1 VSTICRAER
10 RALIEPEGELP
21 VSVQCELMAVSRSS
35 LYYRPVRPSA
45 LELALRHRIDE
56 LYTAFPFYGS
66 RRMTV
71 ALVQEGHPVNR
82 KRVQRYMREMGI
94 WAVAPGPHLSARG
107 PESAVFP
114 YLLRGLEIVRP
125 NQVWG
130 IDLTYIR
137 LRGGWLYLVA
147 VLDWY
152 SRYVVAWEL
161 DQTLAIDFVLA
172 AMGRALGQATPEIC
186 NSDQGSQF
194 TSPQWAALLQEAGV
208 QPSMNGKGRALDN
221 CFVERLWRSVKY
233 EEVYL
238 HDYASPREA
247 RRGLGRYFDFY
258 NHERPHQAL
267 GYRTPAQVHHAA
279 SAAPHGGREQ
289 HRLTATTYGSHHDN
303 PTLTAPVFLS

>member
-1 VSTICRAER
+1 M
-10 RALIEPEGELP
+10 
-21 VSVQCELMAVSRSS
+21 QCELLGVSRSS
-35 LYYRPVRPSA
+35 VYYRPLGPSA
-45 LELALRHRIDE
+45 LELALKHRIDE
-56 LYTAFPFYGS
+56 IYTARPYFGS

-71 ALVQEGHPVNR
+71 TLQQEGHPVNR
-82 KRVQRYMREMGI
+82 KRIQGYMREMGI
-94 WAVAPGPHLSARG
+94 WGMAPGPHLSAGG
-107 PESAVFP
+107 PQSAVFP

-137 LRGGWLYLVA
+137 LRDGWLYLVA
-147 VLDWY
+147 VLDWH
-152 SRYVVAWEL
+152 SRYVLAWEL

-172 AMGRALGQATPEIC
+172 AMARALCQATPEIC

-194 TSPQWAALLQEAGV
+194 TSPQWADLLQEAGV
-208 QPSMNGKGRALDN
+208 RPSMNGKGRALDN

-238 HDYASPREA
+238 HEYASPREA

-267 GYRTPAQVHHAA
+267 GYRTPAQVHLGADR
-279 SAAPHGGREQ
+279 AAPHGGRGQ
-289 HRLTATTYGSHHDN
+289 QLTRATTPGPHQDN
-303 PTLTAPVFLS
+303 PTLKAPVFVS